1 MHEEKLKLQ
10 FDDIHYSI
18 WFLLFESNIQMC
30 LKYYFLIICVSH
42 KYININK

>member
-1 MHEEKLKLQ
+1 MEIKKLQ

-30 LKYYFLIICVSH
+30 LKYYKSIF
-42 KYININK
+42 